1 MAEQLPISPN
11 WPRNVKTIAVVS
23 VLLIAALT
31 VWRFFEFVELF
42 ILAALLAFLLHPVVD
57 TLRRWV
63 RLPQAVAVLIAYILF
78 VLVIGLLAV
87 VIGALV
93 QNQIG
98 GFVANIQDTLRGL
111 TLFFGRIFSS
121 LTGASINLGGVRLQL
136 PATQIDDVMPQFY
149 ESLVGQ
155 MTGFIGQGGSWVTGV
170 AQTAFVTLIRSIVM
184 IVLSIYLLVDG
195 WRIFGFIQRAAQ
207 QLGYGDD
214 ARTLLDGFA
223 NIWKIYF
230 RGQVLL
236 AVIMAVLVSIVLFAL
251 RVDNPIA
258 LGIMAGLLELV
269 PVLGHYIA
277 MTITVVLVFFQPEP
291 PLEMAPW
298 LYALLVA
305 GVLFGLQ
312 QIQGNVIL
320 PRVHGRTLAV
330 HPVLILL
337 GVLIGASFA
346 GVLGAILAPPML
358 ATLKLF
364 VSYVWRKML
373 DLPPFVEMDDTANAT
388 TANATT
394 ANATTA
400 DATTNATTNINTNI
414 NAAHPRR
421 D

>member
-1 MAEQLPISPN
+1 MAEQLPTSPN
-11 WPRNVKTIAVVS
+11 WPRNVKTIAAVS
-23 VLLIAALT
+23 FLLIAALM

-42 ILAALLAFLLHPVVD
+42 ILAALLAFLLYPVVN
-57 TLRRWV
+57 TLRRWA
-63 RLPQAVAVLIAYILF
+63 RLPQAVAILVAYILF
-78 VLVIGLLAV
+78 VFVIGLLAV
-87 VIGALV
+87 IIGALV
-93 QNQIG
+93 QSQIG
-98 GFVANIQDTLRGL
+98 GFIANIQDTLRGL
-111 TLFFGRIFSS
+111 MLFFGRLFSPI
-121 LTGASINLGGVRLQL
+121 TGASVNVGGVRLQL
-136 PATQIDDVMPQFY
+136 PATQIDDVMPQLY
-149 ESLVGQ
+149 ESLAGQ

-184 IVLSIYLLVDG
+184 IVLSIYLLIDG
-195 WRIFGFIQRAAQ
+195 WRVFGFIQRAAQ
-207 QLGYGDD
+207 QLGYGED
-214 ARTLLDGFA
+214 AQMLLDAFT

-236 AVIMAVLVSIVLFAL
+236 AAIMAVLVSIVLFAL

-277 MTITVVLVFFQPEP
+277 MTITVILVFFQPEP
-291 PLEMAPW
+291 PLGLTPW

-364 VSYVWRKML
+364 IGYVWRKML
-373 DLPPFVEMDDTANAT
+373 DLPPFVEIDTAAE
-388 TANATT
+388 
-394 ANATTA
+394 
-400 DATTNATTNINTNI
+400 
-414 NAAHPRR
+414 PPQMQR
-421 D
+421 

>member
-388 TANATT
+388 TA
-394 ANATTA
+394 

>member
-1 MAEQLPISPN
+1 MAEQLPTSPN

-23 VLLIAALT
+23 FLLIAALM

-42 ILAALLAFLLHPVVD
+42 ILAALLAFLLYPVVN
-57 TLRRWV
+57 TLRRWA
-63 RLPQAVAVLIAYILF
+63 RLPQAVAILVAYILF

-93 QNQIG
+93 QSQIG
-98 GFVANIQDTLRGL
+98 GFIANIQDTLRGL
-111 TLFFGRIFSS
+111 MLFFGRLFSPI
-121 LTGASINLGGVRLQL
+121 TGASVNVGSVRLQL
-136 PATQIDDVMPQFY
+136 PAAQIDDVMPQLY
-149 ESLVGQ
+149 ESLAGQ

-184 IVLSIYLLVDG
+184 IVLSIYLLIDG
-195 WRIFGFIQRAAQ
+195 WRVFGFIQRAAQ
-207 QLGYGDD
+207 QLGYGEDVQM
-214 ARTLLDGFA
+214 LLDAFT

-236 AVIMAVLVSIVLFAL
+236 AAIMAVLVSIVLFAL

-277 MTITVVLVFFQPEP
+277 MTITVILVFFQPEP
-291 PLEMAPW
+291 PLGLAPW

-364 VSYVWRKML
+364 IGYVWRKML
-373 DLPPFVEMDDTANAT
+373 DLPPFVEIDT
-388 TANATT
+388 TAES
-394 ANATTA
+394 
-400 DATTNATTNINTNI
+400 
-414 NAAHPRR
+414 PRMQR
-421 D
+421 

>member
-1 MAEQLPISPN
+1 MAEQLPTSPN

-23 VLLIAALT
+23 FLLIAALM

-42 ILAALLAFLLHPVVD
+42 ILAALLAFLLYPVVN
-57 TLRRWV
+57 TLRRWA
-63 RLPQAVAVLIAYILF
+63 RLPQAVAILVAYILF
-78 VLVIGLLAV
+78 VFVIGLLAV
-87 VIGALV
+87 IIGALV
-93 QNQIG
+93 QSQIG
-98 GFVANIQDTLRGL
+98 GFIANIQDTLRGL
-111 TLFFGRIFSS
+111 MLFFGRLFSPI
-121 LTGASINLGGVRLQL
+121 TGASVNVGGIRLQL
-136 PATQIDDVMPQFY
+136 PATQIDDVMPQLY
-149 ESLVGQ
+149 ESLAGQ

-184 IVLSIYLLVDG
+184 IVLSIYLLIDG
-195 WRIFGFIQRAAQ
+195 WRVFGFIQRAAQ
-207 QLGYGDD
+207 QLGYGED
-214 ARTLLDGFA
+214 AQMLLDAFT

-236 AVIMAVLVSIVLFAL
+236 AAIMAVLVSVVLFAL

-277 MTITVVLVFFQPEP
+277 MTITVILVFFQPEP
-291 PLEMAPW
+291 PLGLTPW

-364 VSYVWRKML
+364 IGYVWRKML
-373 DLPPFVEMDDTANAT
+373 DLPPFVEIDTAAE
-388 TANATT
+388 
-394 ANATTA
+394 
-400 DATTNATTNINTNI
+400 
-414 NAAHPRR
+414 PPQMQR
-421 D
+421 

>member
-1 MAEQLPISPN
+1 MTEQLPTSPN
-11 WPRNVKTIAVVS
+11 WPRNIKTIAAVS
-23 VLLIAALT
+23 FLLIAALT

-42 ILAALLAFLLHPVVD
+42 ILAALLAFLLYPVVN
-57 TLRRWV
+57 TLRRWA
-63 RLPQAVAVLIAYILF
+63 RLPQAVAILVAYILF

-93 QNQIG
+93 QGQIG
-98 GFVANIQDTLRGL
+98 GFIANIQDTLRGL
-111 TLFFGRIFSS
+111 MLFFGRIFSP
-121 LTGASINLGGVRLQL
+121 LAGASINLGGIRLQL
-136 PATQIDDVMPQFY
+136 PATQLDDVMPQLY

-155 MTGFIGQGGSWVTGV
+155 MTGFIGQGGFWVTGV

-184 IVLSIYLLVDG
+184 IVLSIYLLLDG
-195 WRIFGFIQRAAQ
+195 WRIFGFIQRAAH
-207 QLGYGDD
+207 QLGYGED
-214 ARTLLDGFA
+214 AQTLLDAFT

-236 AVIMAVLVSIVLFAL
+236 AAIMAVLVSIVLFAL

-277 MTITVVLVFFQPEP
+277 MTITVILVFFQPDP
-291 PLEMAPW
+291 PLGLAPW

-358 ATLKLF
+358 ATFKLF
-364 VSYVWRKML
+364 IGYVWRKML
-373 DLPPFVEMDDTANAT
+373 DLPPFAEFDTV
-388 TANATT
+388 
-394 ANATTA
+394 A
-400 DATTNATTNINTNI
+400 DSRQAQ
-414 NAAHPRR
+414 R
-421 D
+421 